1 MQECL
6 TFTAADRDTELKPD
20 LRLIKDVFGLFQTNI
35 AMPKLFY
42 VAISQTNFTQI
53 EKKKDG
59 T

>member
-6 TFTAADRDTELKPD
+6 TFTGADRDTELRRD
-20 LRLIKDVFGLFQTNI
+20 LRLIKDFFCFQT

-42 VAISQTNFTQI
+42 FQTNFTQI
-53 EKKKDG
+53 EKKRDG

>member
-6 TFTAADRDTELKPD
+6 TFTGADRDTELRRD
-20 LRLIKDVFGLFQTNI
+20 LKLIKDFFWFQTNI

-42 VAISQTNFTQI
+42 FQTNFTQI
-53 EKKKDG
+53 QKKRDG